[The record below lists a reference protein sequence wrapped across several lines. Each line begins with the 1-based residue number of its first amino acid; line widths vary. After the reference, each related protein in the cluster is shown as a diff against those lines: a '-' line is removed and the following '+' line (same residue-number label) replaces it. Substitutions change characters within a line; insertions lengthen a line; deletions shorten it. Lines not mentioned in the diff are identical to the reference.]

1 MQFHINFYIA
11 KYMKLQYKELKTQ
24 TQSCIQKTCTK
35 ISITNIELHT
45 ITHHFIQQK
54 ILHKHTNLHKQMQ
67 FHTNFY
73 IPKYIK
79 LIYKH
84 KHKHIELHTKT
95 YHFIQQIKKT
105 FNLTN
110 IELHTKNM
118 YRDLNHKHRV
128 TYNNTSFHPTKKS
141 T

>member
-1 MQFHINFYIA
+1 
-11 KYMKLQYKELKTQ
+11 
-24 TQSCIQKTCTK
+24 
-35 ISITNIELHT
+35 
-45 ITHHFIQQK
+45 
-54 ILHKHTNLHKQMQ
+54 MQ

>member
-54 ILHKHTNLHKQMQ
+54 NLYKHTNLHKQMQ

-84 KHKHIELHTKT
+84 IELHTKT
-95 YHFIQQIKKT
+95 YHFMQQIKKT

-118 YRDLNHKHRV
+118 YRDLNHK
-128 TYNNTSFHPTKKS
+128 T
-141 T
+141 

>member
-84 KHKHIELHTKT
+84 KHITQT
-95 YHFIQQIKKT
+95 QT
-105 FNLTN
+105 
-110 IELHTKNM
+110 
-118 YRDLNHKHRV
+118 HRIA
-128 TYNNTSFHPTKKS
+128 YKNTSFYPTNIKKHLIQQ